1 MKFDLAVVPDA
12 HSLAVDRTVNAPP
25 VTIVMSPAGAPLE
38 MGLVESLAHPGGS
51 VTGLSNMEAELG
63 GKRLDLLRE
72 AIPGLARVAILA
84 ANTDPFTAPFV
95 KDLQTGAAR
104 LGLQLQAALPA
115 LENSAI
121 DEYSSLAWVRGP
133 EA

>member
-1 MKFDLAVVPDA
+1 
-12 HSLAVDRTVNAPP
+12 
-25 VTIVMSPAGAPLE
+25 
-38 MGLVESLAHPGGS
+38 

-104 LGLQLQAALPA
+104 LGLQLQAALFLRWRTLPSTNTRRWHGFA
-115 LENSAI
+115 GLRRDRVSAASPWSPWNGI
-121 DEYSSLAWVRGP
+121 RL
-133 EA
+133 